1 MFVII
6 KVIGIIKVI
15 LIWIVNSIHLNSIEI
30 KFNWIYYLVIEIFNS
45 IWQITVWNDRNQRKK
60 KIIFLL
66 VNNMLTY
73 YHMFDLKSIYLNN

>member
-15 LIWIVNSIHLNSIEI
+15 LIWIVNSIDLNSIEIKI
-30 KFNWIYYLVIEIFNS
+30 KFNWIYYLVIDIVNS
-45 IWQITVWNDRNQRKK
+45 VWQITVWNDRNQRKK

-66 VNNMLTY
+66 VNNMLTLSY
-73 YHMFDLKSIYLNN
+73 VWFKKYLFK

>member
-30 KFNWIYYLVIEIFNS
+30 KFNWIYYLVIDIVNS
-45 IWQITVWNDRNQRKK
+45 VWQITVWNDRNQRKK